1 MFRKTLRRITTTLA
15 VLLTAAAI
23 PLFLPLL
30 FAPSSDDITNHAPII
45 AVPLITLLSLAMAFF
60 STPIIYMPTFGVIG
74 YFAIKKWSERQEHK
88 QSASLKAHMSIDTK
102 SALKLAISYLFTGA
116 VAELVIVIVVALI
129 ATTTSNADSIGVTLA
144 MPSIAALVSI
154 IIINFSIAKYQNKRQ
169 NRVPLTKILLVS
181 AIITSLVPTTIILT
195 IFGGLSAEYYSLAQP
210 FITMSTLV
218 GAVIFLTMTFI
229 WYSYTNFIDHITKS
243 YSIAEL
249 YRRARQNGRNIVL
262 LSIAYCGICVY
273 LATNIFDH
281 FDWSQLNA
289 YLPLIHDLIISCP
302 GLLFILINLPILGV
316 LLYFWR
322 YKLKQADAANVA
334 ITPYN
339 MIASAMSI
347 LSFLLLFIPFITPST
362 IAPILIARAASKE
375 ALKEDNT
382 DTIARTTLSL
392 SKLGAVLYIIELVI
406 TVVYFKTVA

>member
-1 MFRKTLRRITTTLA
+1 MFRKTLRRIITTLA

-88 QSASLKAHMSIDTK
+88 QSASLKAHMSSAAK

-129 ATTTSNADSIGVTLA
+129 ATTTSNADSISVTLA

-229 WYSYTNFIDHITKS
+229 WYSYTNFIGHITKS

-249 YRRARQNGRNIVL
+249 YRRARQNSRNIIL
-262 LSIAYCGICVY
+262 LSIAYCAVCVY
-273 LATNIFDH
+273 SATNIFDH

-289 YLPLIHDLIISCP
+289 YLPLMHNLIVSCP
-302 GLLFILINLPILGV
+302 GLLVVLINLPILCA

-322 YKLKQADAANVA
+322 RKLRQASTTNAA

-339 MIASAMSI
+339 ILASTMSA
-347 LSFLLLFIPFITPST
+347 LSLILLFIPLVSASAIV
-362 IAPILIARAASKE
+362 PILITRAASKE
-375 ALKEDNT
+375 ALKEDST
-382 DTIARTTLSL
+382 DAIAGATRLLNKLSML
-392 SKLGAVLYIIELVI
+392 LYAVEIII
-406 TVVYFKTVA
+406 TMVYFKTVA